1 MQYFNFFYIFLL
13 FNQIRHDTFLH
24 FSNKSTHGYAQS
36 KETERHSQYIKLIES
51 SLFETLS
58 WHIKISHC
66 FSSFKPLD
74 RLIYFLIQH
83 KHRFAPRSCV
93 HLI

>member
-36 KETERHSQYIKLIES
+36 KETERHSQYIK
-51 SLFETLS
+51 
-58 WHIKISHC
+58 
-66 FSSFKPLD
+66 
-74 RLIYFLIQH
+74 
-83 KHRFAPRSCV
+83 
-93 HLI
+93 